1 MTASGYFDLS
11 PTDRSLAIL
20 DGTSPVTFHAMWDLI
35 GPVDFESLAWAWQA
49 LARLHPVLTCQTN
62 VAVDSVWRPGP
73 GLAPISLKSGDADV
87 DRAASRELTANL
99 NPTDGP
105 IVRLTAIPR
114 ADGYRMVIAAHHAA
128 LDGAASVQLIDD
140 FRSIYL
146 ARCAGRPEPAGPDLS
161 SRTIKAA
168 LQRRRLSVADSQ
180 RLIAQSLDR
189 WRKLPAS
196 DHVDPSPNATR
207 AADGYIAIDL
217 GPAVYS
223 LGEKRRRNSWP
234 MDAVLV
240 GLLER
245 AWDEVF
251 GNNGEG
257 ASVWL
262 VSANLRAS
270 LGLERGIGNL
280 GGVEAVAVKSRA
292 ESLDRLIEEAAAEI
306 AVARGGFP
314 GLGPE
319 LMARSWAWMPPSV
332 LNRGV
337 EAMIR
342 AGQRRR
348 YTRILSN
355 LGRLPDSL
363 TDWGEVRLEGLRYL
377 GPMTSGPYS
386 LFVVMTYA
394 GSSSLTIRTSP
405 GWFTEEHGRQVE
417 TAINRA
423 CGLA

>member
-1 MTASGYFDLS
+1 MTESGYFDLS

-20 DGTSPVTFHAMWDLI
+20 DGTSPVTFHAMWDLA
-35 GPVDFESLAWAWQA
+35 GPVDFESLAWAWQS
-49 LARLHPVLTCQTN
+49 LGRLHPILTCQTN
-62 VAVDSVWRPGP
+62 VALDSVWRPGP
-73 GLAPISLKSGDADV
+73 ALAPISLKSGEADV
-87 DRAASRELTANL
+87 DRAASPELTANL
-99 NPTDGP
+99 NPTEGP
-105 IVRLTAIPR
+105 IVRLSAIPR
-114 ADGYRMVIAAHHAA
+114 AEGYRMVLAAHHAA

-140 FRSIYL
+140 LRRIYL
-146 ARCAGRPEPAGPDLS
+146 ARCAGRSEPASPDLS
-161 SRTIKAA
+161 PRTIKAA
-168 LQRRRLSVADSQ
+168 LQRRRLSLADSQ

-196 DHVDPSPNATR
+196 NHVDPSPDATR
-207 AADGYIAIDL
+207 AADGYVAIDL
-217 GPAVYS
+217 GPALDS

-245 AWDEVF
+245 AWNEVF
-251 GNNGEG
+251 GNNDEG

-270 LGLERGIGNL
+270 LGIELGIGNL
-280 GGVEAVAVKSRA
+280 GGVEAVAVKSQA
-292 ESLDRLIEEAAAEI
+292 ESMDRLIEEAAAEI
-306 AVARGGFP
+306 AVVRGGFP

-319 LMARSWAWMPPSV
+319 LMARSWAWMPPAV
-332 LNRGV
+332 LNQGV

-355 LGRLPDSL
+355 LGRLPTSL

-377 GPMTSGPYS
+377 GPMTNGPYC
-386 LFVVMTYA
+386 LFVVMTHA
-394 GSSSLTIRTSP
+394 GSSSLTVRTAP
-405 GWFTEEHGRQVE
+405 GWFTADHARQLE

-423 CGLA
+423 CGVA